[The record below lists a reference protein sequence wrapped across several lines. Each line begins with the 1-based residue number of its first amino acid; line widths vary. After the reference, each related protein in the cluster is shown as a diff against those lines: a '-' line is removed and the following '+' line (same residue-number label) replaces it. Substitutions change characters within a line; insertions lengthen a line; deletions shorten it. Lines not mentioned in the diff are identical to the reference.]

1 MYKLIKCLK
10 GRFCESYRFLNCIY
24 KYIFIYFNYNF
35 LQNYKIVSTL
45 FGNYLYSGNN
55 IYIIVTKLIPKNID
69 KSLIQI

>member
-1 MYKLIKCLK
+1 M
-10 GRFCESYRFLNCIY
+10 
-24 KYIFIYFNYNF
+24 
-35 LQNYKIVSTL
+35 QNYKIVSTL